1 MREATYSYGKNLF
14 SMEQIKE
21 INLQINKSFISGS
34 DLPALTAKKNFKC
47 KISDAWICTK
57 TNNTIFTILPRG

>member
-34 DLPALTAKKNFKC
+34 DLPALTAKK
-47 KISDAWICTK
+47 T
-57 TNNTIFTILPRG
+57 